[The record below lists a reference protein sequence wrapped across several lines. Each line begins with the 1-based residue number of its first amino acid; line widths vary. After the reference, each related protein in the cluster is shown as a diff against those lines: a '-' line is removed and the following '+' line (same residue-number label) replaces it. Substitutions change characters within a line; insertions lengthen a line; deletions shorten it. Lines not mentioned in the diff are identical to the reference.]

1 MAVLVRLMMLIV
13 AYILA
18 CVAASLVLTLGTL
31 APAWDDLSQL
41 SMSPALQS
49 AALWSVVAIGATVIF
64 ALAMLPALLL
74 IALAEGFVL
83 RSVVVYGALGGVLA
97 LVMSYGLDFAG
108 YIGAPGTDF
117 VRERQVLAASGIA
130 GGLVYWLFAGRKA
143 GAWK

>member
-1 MAVLVRLMMLIV
+1 MAVLVRIVMMII

-18 CVAASLVLTLGTL
+18 CLAAALVLTIGTL
-31 APAWDDLSQL
+31 APEWDDLSQL
-41 SMSPALQS
+41 SMSPDLQS
-49 AALWSVVAIGATVIF
+49 IALWSVVAIGAAVIF
-64 ALAMLPALLL
+64 ALAILPALLL
-74 IALAEGFVL
+74 IALTEGFAL

-97 LVMSYGLDFAG
+97 LVMSYGLDFGG
-108 YIGAPGTDF
+108 YVGAPGSDF